1 MKKGFTLIELLAV
14 ILILGIIALIAIPQ
28 VTNVI
33 EQASKGAAETAAK
46 HYLDAVNNKI
56 ALNQLDT
63 DSTND
68 IANGDYNVSTLA
80 STYGVELQ
88 GEGPTAGTVTVANGV
103 ITGAE
108 LTVNG
113 YSVSCDNKLKCKV
126 SQSQ

>member
-33 EQASKGAAETAAK
+33 EQASKGAAETSAK
-46 HYLDAVNNKI
+46 HYLDAVNNRI

-63 DSTND
+63 DSSND
-68 IANGDYNVSTLA
+68 ITSDKNVTQLA
-80 STYGVELQ
+80 GLGVELS
-88 GEGPTAGTVTVANGV
+88 GEGPTEGTVYITNGV
-103 ITGAE
+103 IDHAD

-113 YSVSCDNKLKCKV
+113 YSIYCNSKLKCTV
-126 SQSQ
+126 TPSE